1 MALLNLSPQQEA
13 IIRQPIGGHC
23 FLEGPAGTGKTTVG
37 AGRLLH
43 LLYEGVPAEDI
54 LILAPQRT
62 LARPY
67 YETLHR
73 PDLPPGGTASVA
85 TLGGLA
91 QRLIDL
97 FWPMI
102 AGEAGFARPD
112 LPPTFL
118 TLETAQYY
126 MARLVQPLFEQGY
139 FETVAVDHNRMLSQ
153 ILDNLNKAAIVGFD
167 SAAIAERL
175 KSAWVGE
182 PAQIRVYDEAQ
193 EVANLFRSYCLE
205 HNLLDFS
212 LQLEVFVHFLWPSML
227 CRQYLAGRFR
237 HLIFDN
243 LEEDG
248 PVVHDVL
255 LRWLPDFHSAL
266 LIYDTD
272 GGYRSFLG
280 ADPESG
286 MRLKGACP
294 EQYALDQSWV
304 ISPGLETFRCALA
317 DGLARRD
324 TLAAPAPR
332 PAVSFSFHHFSPQ
345 MVEWIGDQVA
355 EMVYR
360 DGVQPGEI
368 AILAP
373 FMSDALRFTLSN
385 RLERERLPIR
395 THRPSRSLRDE
406 PATHC
411 LLTFARLA
419 HPAWDL
425 RCSRQDVRYALMQA
439 IQGMDLVRADILAKI
454 VYRENRPEDGLGSFD
469 QIKPEAQER
478 VTDILGG
485 RFEEL
490 RRWLLEY
497 RESEPDELDVFLS
510 RLFGEVLSQP
520 DFGFHENYDAA
531 AITARLIESVQ
542 KFRRAT
548 ANSRDGSETSTGKEY
563 IQMVED
569 GVLAA
574 QYLADWDD
582 QLENAVLIAPA
593 YTFLMMNSP
602 VEYQFWLDV
611 GSLGWWERLSQP
623 LTHPYVLSRRWKP
636 EAVWTDVDEY
646 RTNQE
651 SLARLSSGLARR
663 CRGKIYLCHMS
674 INEQGDEPRGP
685 LLQACQLLLR
695 RKLIEME
702 AADV

>member
-1 MALLNLSPQQEA
+1 MALLNLSPEQEDL
-13 IIRQPIGGHC
+13 IRRPIDGRC

-37 AGRLLH
+37 VGRLLH
-43 LLYEGVPAEDI
+43 LLYEGVPAESI
-54 LILAPQRT
+54 LILVPQRT
-62 LARPY
+62 LAGPY
-67 YETLHR
+67 YDVLNR

-85 TLGGLA
+85 TLGGLG

-112 LPPTFL
+112 QPPGFL

-126 MARLVQPLFEQGY
+126 MAKLVEPLIEQGY
-139 FETVAVDHNRMLSQ
+139 FETVAVDRNRLLSQ
-153 ILDNLNKAAIVGFD
+153 ILDTLNKAAIVGFD
-167 SAAIAERL
+167 GTSIAERL
-175 KSAWVGE
+175 KAAWVGE

-193 EVANLFRSYCLE
+193 EVSNRFRSYCLE

-212 LQLEVFVHFLWPSML
+212 LQLEVFVKYLWPSML
-227 CRQYLAGRFR
+227 CRHYLAGRYQ

-248 PVVHDVL
+248 PVVHDTL
-255 LRWLPDFHSAL
+255 QEWLPAFQSAF

-280 ADPESG
+280 ADPKHG
-286 MRLKGACP
+286 LMLKDACAEQVQFDQQWVVSP
-294 EQYALDQSWV
+294 ELDS
-304 ISPGLETFRCALA
+304 FRCALS

-324 TLAAPAPR
+324 TQAVAPHQPV
-332 PAVSFSFHHFSPQ
+332 VSFSYHHFSPQ
-345 MVEWIGDQVA
+345 MVEWIGKQIA
-355 EMVYR
+355 ELVYR

-373 FMSDALRFTLSN
+373 FMSNSLRFTLSN
-385 RLERERLPIR
+385 RLEREQLPIR

-419 HPAWDL
+419 HPQWNL

-469 QIKPEAQER
+469 QILPEAQER

-485 RFEEL
+485 RFEDL
-490 RRWLLEY
+490 RRWLIAY
-497 RESEPDELDVFLS
+497 RESDPDELDVFLS

-520 DFGFHENYDAA
+520 EFGFYENYDAA
-531 AITARLIESVQ
+531 AVAARLIESVQ
-542 KFRRAT
+542 KFRWAT
-548 ANSRDGSETSTGKEY
+548 NSFIDREGPIGLEY
-563 IQMVED
+563 IRMVEN
-569 GVLAA
+569 GVIAA
-574 QYLADWDD
+574 QYLTEWDRQPD
-582 QLENAVLIAPA
+582 NAVLIAPA
-593 YTFLMMNSP
+593 HTFLMMNRP

-623 LTHPYVLSRRWKP
+623 LTHPYVLSLQWNP
-636 EAVWTDVDEY
+636 QAVWTDIDEY

-651 SLARLSSGLARR
+651 ALTRLSSGLVRR
-663 CRGKIYLCHMS
+663 CREKIFLCHMS

-702 AADV
+702 DAHV

>member
-1 MALLNLSPQQEA
+1 MALLNLSPEQEA
-13 IIRQPIGGHC
+13 LIRTPIGGRC

-43 LLYEGVPAEDI
+43 LLYEGVPAESI
-54 LILAPQRT
+54 LILTPQRT
-62 LARPY
+62 LAGPY
-67 YETLHR
+67 YEILRR
-73 PDLPPGGTASVA
+73 PDLPPGGTASIA

-102 AGEAGFARPD
+102 AGEAGFARPN

-118 TLETAQYY
+118 TMETAQYY
-126 MARLVQPLFEQGY
+126 MARLVQPLLDKGY
-139 FETVAVDHNRMLSQ
+139 FETVAVDRNRMLSQ

-167 SAAIAERL
+167 SATIAERL

-193 EVANLFRSYCLE
+193 EVANHFRRYCLD

-212 LQLEVFVHFLWPSML
+212 LQLEVFVDYLWPSML
-227 CRQYLAGRFR
+227 CRQYLAGRYQ

-243 LEEDG
+243 IEEDG
-248 PVVHDVL
+248 PVVHDIL
-255 LRWLPDFHSAL
+255 LKWLPDFLSAL

-280 ADPESG
+280 ADPASG
-286 MRLKGACP
+286 LRLKDACT
-294 EQYALDQSWV
+294 EQHALDQSWV
-304 ISPGLETFRCALA
+304 ISPGLETFRCALT

-324 TLAAPAPR
+324 TASIPAPQ
-332 PAVSFSFHHFSPQ
+332 PVVSFSFHHFSPQ
-345 MVEWIGDQVA
+345 MVEWIGAKVA

-385 RLERERLPIR
+385 RLEREQLPIR

-419 HPAWDL
+419 HPAWNL
-425 RCSRQDVRYALMQA
+425 PCSRQAVRYALMQA

-469 QIKPEAQER
+469 QIKPETQER
-478 VTDILGG
+478 VTDTLGG
-485 RFEEL
+485 RFEDL
-490 RRWLLEY
+490 RRWLVEY
-497 RESEPDELDVFLS
+497 REGEPDELDVFLS

-520 DFGFHENYDAA
+520 EFGFHENYDAA
-531 AITARLIESVQ
+531 AVTARLIESVQ
-542 KFRRAT
+542 KFRWAT
-548 ANSRDGSETSTGKEY
+548 ADSFETGERPTGMEY
-563 IQMVED
+563 IRMVED
-569 GVLAA
+569 GVIAA
-574 QYLADWDD
+574 QYLTERDNQPD
-582 QLENAVLIAPA
+582 NAVLIAPA
-593 YTFLMMNSP
+593 YTFLMMNRP

-636 EAVWTDVDEY
+636 EAVWTDIDEY

-651 SLARLSSGLARR
+651 SLARLSSGLVRR
-663 CRGKIYLCHMS
+663 CRDKIYLCHMS

-695 RKLIEME
+695 RKLVEME
-702 AADV
+702 AVDV